1 MSAHSRA
8 AATHFRRGKCNHEN
22 TKAQNGKATDMP
34 IRMQST
40 LSDEL
45 EDVIHRTIGCCITV
59 HTALGPGLLESIY
72 SRAVAIELEACNLK
86 FEREKL
92 IPVVYREQLLW
103 HQRID
108 IIVAEQLIL
117 EIKAVERLVPVN
129 LAQVLTSASV

>member
-1 MSAHSRA
+1 
-8 AATHFRRGKCNHEN
+8 
-22 TKAQNGKATDMP
+22 MP